1 MPFFGQEHLHHTA
14 GDGKV
19 FFLIFA
25 KFQLNLRFDW
35 QHDSGGCCAG
45 IREILKRFS
54 EDSSTFGNMNIVL
67 YPSHQILLF
76 SMEEQIRA
84 IIALPVLWSRHVRH
98 LDSGLCSNAH
108 AAPPSMPSQQS
119 HIAPPCKLCKII
131 FSFSCN
137 LKTHTR
143 ANHICDWDPGLSNNV
158 TLNTMNTT
166 QISEMETRC
175 KKSQS
180 ERKICV
186 NPPLQF
192 FMSVFLQRMS
202 LCLFS
207 QSLLCFSEPHTPFY
221 IGGFSL
227 FLCSPTIG
235 HVLALYYTTV
245 CTIFCYVKIY
255 TTPWLISN
263 IAT

>member
-1 MPFFGQEHLHHTA
+1 
-14 GDGKV
+14 
-19 FFLIFA
+19 
-25 KFQLNLRFDW
+25 
-35 QHDSGGCCAG
+35 
-45 IREILKRFS
+45 
-54 EDSSTFGNMNIVL
+54 MNIVL
-67 YPSHQILLF
+67 FPSHQILLF

-119 HIAPPCKLCKII
+119 HIAPPCKLCKMI
-131 FSFSCN
+131 FSSCGN
-137 LKTHTR
+137 LETHMR
-143 ANHICDWDPGLSNNV
+143 VDHVCDWDPGLSNNV

-180 ERKICV
+180 ERKKCV
-186 NPPLQF
+186 Y
-192 FMSVFLQRMS
+192 LQRMS

-207 QSLLCFSEPHTPFY
+207 QGLLCFSEPHTPFY

-235 HVLALYYTTV
+235 HLLVLYYTTV
-245 CTIFCYVKIY
+245 RTRFFNVKIF
-255 TTPWLISN
+255 TTLWHKSN
-263 IAT
+263 VAT